1 MKARQNGIAT
11 LVTLIALVIMLIAA
25 VALVRSTGVSQLAAG
40 NLAFR
45 RDLTNRAEAAVAAVN
60 TLFASGGL
68 SASNTRWSSNAA
80 LNYSATILASTKKP
94 GLPDALLATDTG
106 FAAAGAT
113 GNDISADGVT
123 VRYVV
128 DRMCSASG
136 APALGSCAFGAIR
149 QATGGGQGDPTL
161 SGANL
166 VVYRISVRVT
176 GPHNTMEFM
185 QATFAS
191 Y

>member
-1 MKARQNGIAT
+1 MKNRQNGIAT
-11 LVTLIALVIMLIAA
+11 LITLIALVIMLIAA
-25 VALVRSTGVSQLAAG
+25 VALIRSTGVSQLAAG

-45 RDLTNRAEAAVAAVN
+45 RDLTNRAEAAVATVN
-60 TLFASGGL
+60 TLFTSGSL
-68 SASNTRWSSNAA
+68 NATSSRWTSNAA
-80 LNYSATILASTKKP
+80 LNYSATTLAATKQP
-94 GLPDALLATDTG
+94 GVPDALLASDTS
-106 FAAAGAT
+106 FATVGAT
-113 GNDISADGVT
+113 SNDLSADGVT

-128 DRMCSASG
+128 DRMCSATG
-136 APALGSCAFGAIR
+136 APALGACAFGVVK

-161 SGANL
+161 AGANL